1 MIVQYIKNLWLS
13 LKTKV
18 YHCQSGMCEA
28 SEEKERKDRTVED
41 EVSIAQEAG
50 AEGASSE
57 ALKDK
62 IDVKDYVTINGF
74 VLNSSIDHLPNRSS
88 TMA

>member
-1 MIVQYIKNLWLS
+1 
-13 LKTKV
+13 
-18 YHCQSGMCEA
+18 MCEA

-41 EVSIAQEAG
+41 KVSIAGEAR

-62 IDVKDYVTINGF
+62 IDVKDYVKIKGF
-74 VLNSSIDHLPNRSS
+74 VLNSSIDSSPNLS
-88 TMA
+88 